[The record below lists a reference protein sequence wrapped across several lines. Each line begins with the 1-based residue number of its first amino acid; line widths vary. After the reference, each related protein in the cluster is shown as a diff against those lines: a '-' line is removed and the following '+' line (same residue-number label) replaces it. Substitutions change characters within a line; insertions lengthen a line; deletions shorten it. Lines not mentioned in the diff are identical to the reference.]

1 MTLNGMLINGFI
13 VRAKEGNLSYG
24 LFPSVEAANAWVEMM
39 TVPVEIEPVYAPTFN
54 RG

>member
-1 MTLNGMLINGFI
+1 MINGMLVNGFI

-24 LFPSVEAANAWVEMM
+24 LFPSVEAANAWVEIM
-39 TVPVEIEPVYAPTFN
+39 TIPVAIEPVYAPTFN